1 MKAVV
6 FHAIDDIRLD
16 EVAEP
21 QIQQPTDAI
30 VRLTAAA
37 FSGTDRHLV
46 RGNVGGMRPGTIL
59 GHEGVGIVEAL
70 GADVR
75 NLQIGDRVVIPAT
88 IACGN
93 CVYCRAGYYAQC
105 DVANPNGPQA
115 GTAFFG
121 GPADSGPFHGLQAE
135 KARIPFA
142 HIGLVKLPSEVS
154 DDQAILLSDSLPT
167 GYFAVELA
175 EVTPGDSVAVF
186 GCGPVGQFAIASA
199 KLRGAARVFAIDK
212 HQDRLRMARQHGA
225 ETIHYQ
231 EEDPVETLLRLTG
244 GIGVSRAIDAAGVD
258 AECAHDAQ
266 RPAQPTAA
274 SRQPNAGPSQALMWA
289 VQCLAKAGTLAIVGV
304 YPPAAQ
310 SFPIGLA
317 LGKNLTLS
325 MGNCHHR
332 KYIPRLIE
340 LILSKRLAPA
350 KILTQIKPI
359 VDAIAAFEAF
369 NRRENGWI
377 KVELQPQK
385 HRSASNGSEERISG
399 EQRLDEAIEESFPA
413 SDPVAMVAPRRS

>member
-6 FHAIDDIRLD
+6 FHAIGDIRLD

-21 QIQQPTDAI
+21 QIEQPTDAI

-46 RGNVGGMRPGTIL
+46 RGSVGGMRPGTIL

-75 NLQIGDRVVIPAT
+75 NLQIGDRVVVPAT

-93 CVYCRAGYYAQC
+93 CAYCRAGYYAQC

-142 HIGLVKLPSEVS
+142 HIGLVKLPSEIS

-167 GYFAVELA
+167 GYFAIELA

-186 GCGPVGQFAIASA
+186 GSGPVGQFAIASA
-199 KLRGAARVFAIDK
+199 RLRGAARVFAIDK
-212 HQDRLRMARQHGA
+212 YEDRLRMARQYGA
-225 ETIHYQ
+225 ETIHFE

-244 GIGVSRAIDAAGVD
+244 GIGVARAIDAAGVD
-258 AECAHDAQ
+258 AEHA
-266 RPAQPTAA
+266 PAPPNGAN
-274 SRQPNAGPSQALMWA
+274 RQPGDGPSQALAWA
-289 VQCLAKAGTLAIVGV
+289 VQSLAKSGTLAIVGV
-304 YPPAAQ
+304 YPPSAQ
-310 SFPIGLA
+310 YFPIGLA
-317 LGKNLTLS
+317 MGKNLTLK

-332 KYIPRLIE
+332 KYIPRLID
-340 LILSKRLAPA
+340 LILSKRLDPA
-350 KILTQIKPI
+350 KILTQIKPM

-385 HRSASNGSEERISG
+385 HRSDTNGGEERITG
-399 EQRLDEAIEESFPA
+399 EQLLDEAIEESFPA
-413 SDPVAMVAPRRS
+413 SDPVSVSAPRRS

>member
-6 FHAIDDIRLD
+6 FHAIGDIRLD

-21 QIQQPTDAI
+21 QIEQPTDAI

-37 FSGTDRHLV
+37 FSGTDLHLV
-46 RGNVGGMRPGTIL
+46 RGSVGSMRPGTIL

-93 CVYCRAGYYAQC
+93 CVYCRAGYYALC

-142 HIGLVKLPSEVS
+142 HIGLVKLPSEIS

-167 GYFAVELA
+167 GYFAAELA
-175 EVTPGDSVAVF
+175 EITPGDIVAVF

-199 KLRGAARVFAIDK
+199 RLRGAARVFAIDK
-212 HQDRLRMARQHGA
+212 HQDRLKMARQHGA
-225 ETIHYQ
+225 ETIHC
-231 EEDPVETLLRLTG
+231 EEEEPVATLLRLTD
-244 GIGVSRAIDAAGVD
+244 GIGVDRAIDAAGVD
-258 AECAHDAQ
+258 AE
-266 RPAQPTAA
+266 RVPAQLDDGKRP
-274 SRQPNAGPSQALMWA
+274 PMHGPSQALVWA
-289 VQCLAKAGTLAIVGV
+289 VQALAKAGTLAIVGL
-304 YPPAAQ
+304 YPPSAQ
-310 SFPIGLA
+310 RFPIGLA
-317 LGKNLTLS
+317 MGKNLTLN

-340 LILSKRLAPA
+340 LILSKRLDPA
-350 KILTQIKPI
+350 KILTQIKPM

-385 HRSASNGSEERISG
+385 HRSATNGSEERISG
-399 EQRLDEAIEESFPA
+399 EQLLDEAIEESFPA
-413 SDPVAMVAPRRS
+413 SDPVSVTAPRRS